1 MSIRSSRVRRYVRRD
16 GNGSNEGS
24 WRLERE
30 EGSSI
35 EYAFVVRISRV
46 RRYVMAEI
54 AKELAVMDQWEQGRE
69 GEEEQ
74 SRGMLH
80 VFTVLMDG
88 SEKERKNT

>member
-1 MSIRSSRVRRYVRRD
+1 
-16 GNGSNEGS
+16 
-24 WRLERE
+24 
-30 EGSSI
+30 
-35 EYAFVVRISRV
+35 
-46 RRYVMAEI
+46 MAEI

-69 GEEEQ
+69 GEEVQ